1 MIRIAL
7 ALGVLL
13 FAADAPAGD
22 KPPPYGLPTG
32 RAEARPPPEV
42 QVPEVNRIVGRALA
56 AMRDEDMEDARAL
69 LEPLVASRPADPAV
83 ALAAGIL
90 RFHEQRYADAV
101 ALLEKG
107 AQAGPELAQEHLDLA
122 RKAGDVTRGYVRFE
136 GEHFTVSHPK
146 GKDEVLVPYLLE
158 ALEAQRR
165 ALQEDLGYAPPGRV
179 TVEIV
184 ETTRAL
190 TQLSTLT
197 EEEIKTSGTIAICK
211 FNKLML
217 VSPKALLHG
226 YDWIDTAAHEYVHY
240 VVTRRTRNNTPIW
253 LHEGLAKYE
262 ETRWRGRGGEA
273 FSPYSAALLKDA
285 ARRDRLIT
293 FAEMHPSMA
302 KLPSQEA
309 AALAFAEVVV
319 AVEYLEKKGGAS
331 LVNRV
336 LDLVRDGRSAEEAVS
351 QALGQPFAAFL
362 ADWKRYL
369 ISRPLPEGGETELR
383 RLRFKGDPRHGGTWS
398 EWSEIADE
406 KARGHARLGEIFRAR
421 GRWEAARV
429 EYAKAVKRVG
439 TRSAVLAD
447 HYGMAA
453 MMAGRDEDAE
463 AALAEAAGRHP
474 EHAALQVHLG
484 RLHLKQK
491 KWTQAAESLL
501 RANRIDPFDP
511 EIHAG
516 LAQAYDAL
524 GETRAASR
532 EKGFAQI
539 LTGHQNE

>member
-1 MIRIAL
+1 VKKTAL
-7 ALGVLL
+7 ALGVLF
-13 FAADAPAGD
+13 FAADAQAGD
-22 KPPPYGLPTG
+22 KPPAYGLPAGTAG
-32 RAEARPPPEV
+32 ARPPPEV
-42 QVPEVNRIVGRALA
+42 QVPEHQHILGRALA
-56 AMRDEDMEDARAL
+56 AMRDEDVDGARAL
-69 LEPLVASRPADPAV
+69 LEPLLASRPADLTV
-83 ALAAGIL
+83 TLAAGIL

-107 AQAGPELAQEHLDLA
+107 EGAAPELAREYLDLA
-122 RKAGDVTRGYVRFE
+122 RKALDLTRSHARFE
-136 GEHFTVSHPK
+136 GEHFAVSHPK

-158 ALEAQRR
+158 ALEAQRA
-165 ALQEDLGYAPPGRV
+165 ALGKDLGYAPPGKV

-190 TQLSTLT
+190 AQLSTLT

-211 FNKLML
+211 FNKLMV

-253 LHEGLAKYE
+253 LHEGIAKYE

-273 FSPYSAALLKDA
+273 FSPYAAALLKDA
-285 ARRDRLIT
+285 AKRDRLIT

-319 AVEYLEKKGGAS
+319 AVEYLEKKGGAP
-331 LVNRV
+331 LLNRI
-336 LDLVRDGRSAEEAVS
+336 LDLVRDGRSAEEAVA
-351 QALGQPFAAFL
+351 QALGQPFAAFM

-369 ISRPLPEGGETELR
+369 LSRPLPEGGETELR
-383 RLRFKGDPRHGGTWS
+383 RLRFKGDPKHGGTWS
-398 EWSEIADE
+398 EWSEISDE
-406 KARGHARLGEIFRAR
+406 KARGHARLGEIFRTR
-421 GRWEAARV
+421 GRWDAARM

-447 HYGMAA
+447 HYATAA
-453 MMAGRDEDAE
+453 MMAGRDDDA
-463 AALAEAAGRHP
+463 ASALAEAAGRHP
-474 EHAALQVHLG
+474 EYAALHVHLG
-484 RLHLKQK
+484 RLYLKQK
-491 KWTQAAESLL
+491 KWSQATESLL

-516 LAQAYDAL
+516 LALAYDAL
-524 GETRAASR
+524 GEPGAASR
-532 EKGFAQI
+532 EQRFAGI
-539 LTGHQNE
+539 LTGEK